1 MLARGPSIPG
11 NITDLSTQRRFIC
24 QITGQSR
31 LTFLEALKSEVSVN
45 YTLNASHA
53 NSPQLAGAK
62 EVEQA
67 FPEALKGP
75 VLRKVQFQ
83 TVSRIDN
90 LVDKVFDEF
99 RHDYYPGEAV
109 TVEVQSG
116 ERLHG
121 TVRDKT
127 RFGSKIHPDGSVGQP
142 FSRYFVSLDDRQE
155 EEAVVDDHHISRDR
169 KVFTKSVL
177 RSFIKKT
184 VTREAWNGAP
194 WLVKHEYASMYH
206 IDTRVPIHLRY
217 DTKLQERKQLAAQK
231 KALQPGDA
239 NGSLNAQEPVRLP
252 ELKPAKSHKAK
263 SQQGMLG
270 MGHGPN
276 GRQNGA
282 MRKEPKFIHVSPGDA
297 YDFSAPLRNNAGQ
310 ASRPAT
316 PPPPPPKYP
325 IEDLQVGP
333 RAGVVRPKLRFMC
346 ANPPA
351 TSTDDAVAPYAE
363 QIRMESVGPLL
374 ETWDTLNVY
383 CEIFVLDSFTFD
395 DYVEAL
401 CVSSDEATVPLLEE
415 IHCSILKVLVHSD
428 QQDGKVQIEL
438 PEIEEEDDD
447 EESED
452 ESAEAT
458 PTPEPEPKN
467 KRATRGSL
475 AKLEAERIAAEAA
488 EEERQ
493 SQAAVKP
500 LHRAD
505 ELVVDYDWVEHLQKR
520 DFAEGGWERI
530 IVGLLHQLSKD
541 ERKTEACEELLSY
554 LVPGDVEP
562 TQQTAEEHYAKLDV
576 NRRVQIL
583 QLLCMLTMGT
593 KAVRGYMEDCS
604 EQMTALRKQ
613 KIDWQRQRK
622 QA

>member
-1 MLARGPSIPG
+1 M
-11 NITDLSTQRRFIC
+11 
-24 QITGQSR
+24 
-31 LTFLEALKSEVSVN
+31 
-45 YTLNASHA
+45 
-53 NSPQLAGAK
+53 
-62 EVEQA
+62 
-67 FPEALKGP
+67 
-75 VLRKVQFQ
+75 
-83 TVSRIDN
+83 SRIDN
-90 LVDKVFDEF
+90 LVDRIYDVF

-109 TVEVQSG
+109 AVELSTG

-127 RFGSKIHPDGSVGQP
+127 RFGSKVQPDGSLGEP
-142 FSRYFVSLDDRQE
+142 FSRYFVSLHEKPE

-194 WLVKHEYASMYH
+194 WLVKHEYALMYH
-206 IDTRVPIHLRY
+206 IDTRIPVHLRH

-239 NGSLNAQEPVRLP
+239 NGSMNPEEPVRLP
-252 ELKPAKSHKAK
+252 ELKPAKSHKSKA
-263 SQQGMLG
+263 QQANATTTGAG
-270 MGHGPN
+270 ASGRPN
-276 GRQNGA
+276 GVK
-282 MRKEPKFIHVSPGDA
+282 KEPKFIHVSPGDA
-297 YDFSAPLRNNAGQ
+297 YDFSLPLHSNGPV
-310 ASRPAT
+310 SRPAT

-333 RAGVVRPKLRFMC
+333 RAGVVRPKLRFLC
-346 ANPPA
+346 ADPP
-351 TSTDDAVAPYAE
+351 SSSDVEVPYADT
-363 QIRMESVGPLL
+363 IKMESVGPLL

-401 CVSSDEATVPLLEE
+401 CVSSEEATVPLIEE

-428 QQDGKVQIEL
+428 QQGGKVQIEL
-438 PEIEEEDDD
+438 PEIDGEEDEDEDEDD
-447 EESED
+447 EA

-458 PTPEPEPKN
+458 PTPEPEPKKN

-475 AKLEAERIAAEAA
+475 AKVEAERIAAELA

-493 SQAAVKP
+493 KQAAVKA

-505 ELVVDYDWVEHLQKR
+505 DLLEDYDWIEHLRKR
-520 DFAEGGWERI
+520 DFKEGGWERI

-541 ERKTEACEELLSY
+541 DRKAEICEQLLGQ

-562 TQQTAEEHYAKLDV
+562 TQQTVEEHYAKLDI
-576 NRRVQIL
+576 NTRVQIL
-583 QLLCMLTMGT
+583 QLLCMLTTGT
-593 KAVRGYMEDCS
+593 KAIRGYMEDCS